1 MTNAASYPQRPLKT
15 KKSRQSVIPY
25 LFIAPFF
32 LLFCIFGIYPIL
44 FSIVLSF
51 QDWNGAPGAQ
61 QFVGLDNYNRL
72 FKDNLFWESMLNTAL
87 IFVMHFPVMM
97 GAGLGLAVILNQN
110 LLRFQGLWR
119 ALIFLPQLTS
129 MVAAG
134 ITFRLIFEGQSGI
147 ANRLIGYFG
156 IAPVPWLDD
165 VWWARV
171 SISILLV
178 WAWTGYQMVLFL
190 AALQNIPPEL
200 NEAAMVDGAN
210 RWQVFWNITLPFLR
224 PVMIFMLTVSV
235 IGTFALYTEPTILTG
250 GGPIHS
256 TTTPTMEIS
265 GQAFANLKYGYAASL
280 SYAYFAVVVVATV
293 IQNRLTAWRR
303 S

>member
-1 MTNAASYPQRPLKT
+1 MTNTVLYSQRPRKT
-15 KKSRQSVIPY
+15 KKSRQSVVPY

-61 QFVGLDNYNRL
+61 QFVGLDNYNQL
-72 FKDNLFWESMLNTAL
+72 FKDNLFWESMLNTVL

-210 RWQVFWNITLPFLR
+210 RLQVFWNITLPFLR
-224 PVMIFMLTVSV
+224 PVMVFMLTVSV

-280 SYAYFAVVVVATV
+280 SYAYFAVVVVVTV
-293 IQNRLTAWRR
+293 LQNRLTAWWR